1 MITAHCIV
9 KNEENFVW
17 FAINSILDYVN
28 KMIIWDTGSTDKT
41 VEIIKSIGSP
51 KISFE
56 EKGPVSPQEFAKL
69 RGEMVKM
76 TDTDWIFILD
86 GDEVWHGDAVADLR
100 SKIYDLGDKKD
111 VVVVPNYMLIG
122 DIFHYQEESAGKYKI
137 GERKGHYNISAIRKT
152 DGLHV
157 EGIYP
162 NEAYVTKNAIKVQD
176 LDKEKILF
184 LDEPYLHASF
194 LKRSSK
200 DRKKIKYEMGENFP
214 KDFYYPEVFFKPR
227 PVIVP
232 SPWQA
237 ITAGYKLNAFWQTLL
252 KKIKRRLI

>member
-51 KISFE
+51 EISFE

-86 GDEVWHGDAVADLR
+86 GDEIWSKAGIEEIIGLITKYGNSKDLIV
-100 SKIYDLGDKKD
+100 SPVK
-111 VVVVPNYMLIG
+111 MLIG
-122 DIFHYQEESAGKYKI
+122 DIYHYQEERAG
-137 GERKGHYNISAIRKT
+137 RYNVKREN
-152 DGLHV
+152 G
-157 EGIYP
+157 
-162 NEAYVTKNAIKVQD
+162 
-176 LDKEKILF
+176 
-184 LDEPYLHASF
+184 SF
-194 LKRSSK
+194 
-200 DRKKIKYEMGENFP
+200 
-214 KDFYYPEVFFKPR
+214 
-227 PVIVP
+227 
-232 SPWQA
+232 
-237 ITAGYKLNAFWQTLL
+237 
-252 KKIKRRLI
+252 